1 MTQPP
6 KQMIPLLLPEIVQPK
21 EAEMI
26 PPQHPEMIPPKHL
39 EIVQIFPPTMT
50 MQITVKLFFLSCTK
64 PFLQT
69 KKKIDWQKDS

>member
-1 MTQPP
+1 MIQPP

-26 PPQHPEMIPPKHL
+26 PPQHPEMIPPKQPEMIPPKIL

-50 MQITVKLFFLSCTK
+50 MQITVKLIF
-64 PFLQT
+64 
-69 KKKIDWQKDS
+69 